1 MRVTVAQL
9 NPTVGDFDGNLKK
22 VISALQKAKED
33 RAELVVFP
41 ELFITGYPPRDLLER
56 NWFIR
61 KVEQFLQKL
70 CKLSSDFHD
79 IGIVIGA
86 PVRENRGEWKL
97 LYNAALFV
105 HEGKLKKGQY
115 KSLLPTYDVF
125 DEARYFNPSKS
136 VSLLRFR
143 GEKLGI
149 TICEDAWN
157 DPELWSGKKIYE
169 FDPVS
174 ELAKK
179 GATLF
184 VNISASPFTIGKDEI
199 RFRLISN
206 HARKHRVPFI
216 YVNQVGS
223 NDEIVFDGRS
233 IFVDKNGNPVVVFK
247 SFIEE
252 IRTVDTLMNGDEKGY
267 TPQDRVESVFQ
278 ALVLGTRDYLHKSGF
293 TKAVVGLSGG
303 VDSSVTACIA
313 AKALGSENV
322 MGVAMPSPYSSR
334 ESLEDAEALARNL
347 GITFK
352 VVPITGI
359 FKSYLD
365 TLEEHFAGV
374 EPDTTEE
381 NIQARIRGNILMAF
395 SNKFGYLVL
404 STGNKSELSVGY
416 CTLYG
421 DMSGGL
427 SVISDIPK
435 TMVYELAHYINRE
448 GNIIPQSVINKVPSA
463 ELRPGQKDQDT
474 LPPYETL
481 DRILHLHIEEG
492 LGSEEIIKLGFE
504 QATVEWV
511 VEAVKRSEY
520 KRRQAPPGLKV
531 TSKAFG
537 TGRRIPIAARY
548 RA

>member
-9 NPTVGDFDGNLKK
+9 NPTVGDIDGNFKK
-22 VISALQKAKED
+22 VVSTLEKAHGDKS
-33 RAELVVFP
+33 ELVVFP
-41 ELFITGYPPRDLLER
+41 ELFLTGYPPRDLLER
-56 NWFIR
+56 DWFIR
-61 KVEQFLQKL
+61 KVEQSLAKL
-70 CKLSSDFHD
+70 CEVSCDFPEL
-79 IGIVIGA
+79 GIIIGA
-86 PVRENRGEWKL
+86 PVRGNRAGGKM

-105 HEGKLKKGQY
+105 QNGKQKKGQY

-125 DEARYFNPSKS
+125 DEARYFNPSRN

-157 DPELWSGKKIYE
+157 DPELWAGRRVYE
-169 FDPVS
+169 FDPVA
-174 ELAKK
+174 ELAEK

-184 VNISASPFTIGKDEI
+184 INISASPFTIGKDEV

-206 HARKHRVPFI
+206 HARKHGIPFL
-216 YVNQVGS
+216 YVNQIGS

-233 IFVDKNGNPVVVFK
+233 LLVDRRGNPAVVFS
-247 SFIEE
+247 SFMEE
-252 IRTVDTLMNGDEKGY
+252 VRTVDTRMDGDARGY
-267 TPQDRVESVFQ
+267 VPQERIESVFQ

-293 TKAVVGLSGG
+293 SKAVVGLSGG
-303 VDSSVTACIA
+303 VDSSVTVCIA
-313 AKALGSENV
+313 TRALGRENV
-322 MGVAMPSPYSSR
+322 MGVAMPSPYSSK
-334 ESLEDAEALARNL
+334 ESLDDAEALARNL
-347 GITFK
+347 GISFR
-352 VVPITGI
+352 VVPITAI
-359 FKSYLD
+359 FKSYLN
-365 TLEEHFAGV
+365 TLEEHFTGKK
-374 EPDTTEE
+374 PDITEE

-448 GNIIPQSVINKVPSA
+448 REVIPQSVIDKVPSA

-474 LPPYETL
+474 LPPYEIL

-504 QATVEWV
+504 PGTVEWV
-511 VEAVKRSEY
+511 VEAVRRSEY

-537 TGRRIPIAARY
+537 IGRRIPIAARY